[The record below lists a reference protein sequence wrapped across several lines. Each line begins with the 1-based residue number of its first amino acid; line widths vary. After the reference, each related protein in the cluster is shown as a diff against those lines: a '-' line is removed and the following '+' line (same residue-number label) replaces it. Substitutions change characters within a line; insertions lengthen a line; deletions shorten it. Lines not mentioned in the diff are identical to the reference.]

1 MTAFGYSALLVFS
14 TFISSVSQVLLKK
27 SADRTYESRIREYL
41 NPLVMIA
48 YLIFFASAA
57 GTMWSYKVVSISL
70 GAMLETSS
78 YVFIFLFDLM
88 VFREKANA
96 RKVIAVVLIIA
107 GVVIAN
113 S

>member
-1 MTAFGYSALLVFS
+1 MTEFGYSALLVFS

-27 SADRTYESRIREYL
+27 SADKTYESRIREYL
-41 NPLVMIA
+41 NPLVIIA
-48 YLIFFASAA
+48 YVIFFVSAA

-88 VFREKANA
+88 IFREKANA
-96 RKVIAVVLIIA
+96 RKVAAVALIII
-107 GVVIAN
+107 GVVIATY
-113 S
+113 

>member
-1 MTAFGYSALLVFS
+1 MTEFGYSALLAFS

-27 SADRTYESRIREYL
+27 SADKTYESRIREYL
-41 NPLVMIA
+41 NPLVIIA
-48 YLIFFASAA
+48 YIIFFASAA

-78 YVFIFLFDLM
+78 YVFIFVFDLL
-88 VFREKANA
+88 VFREKANV
-96 RKVIAVVLIIA
+96 RKIMAVMLIIA

>member
-1 MTAFGYSALLVFS
+1 MKEKSSIFSRFGDKKHRGRIMSFALV
-14 TFISSVSQVLLKK
+14 I
-27 SADRTYESRIREYL
+27 
-41 NPLVMIA
+41 IA
-48 YLIFFASAA
+48 YIIFFASAA

-78 YVFIFLFDLM
+78 YVFIFVFDLL
-88 VFREKANA
+88 VFREKANV
-96 RKVIAVVLIIA
+96 RKIMAVMLIIA